1 MQFIKKKI
9 IKNLGISLI
18 IILAIFKLFNTPYNL
33 YSILNWNYEER
44 MEQNYGYCNN
54 ESWGFYNLI
63 YKKFNLSK
71 ENVMIINDEGH
82 ITMEQFFD
90 LKKNNNKDN
99 KYAII
104 LNYKSE
110 DNENILNGKYNFL
123 QNYKVKYRYNNCY
136 LLKIND

>member
-1 MQFIKKKI
+1 MQFIKKKV
-9 IKNLGISLI
+9 IKNLGVSLI
-18 IILAIFKLFNTPYNL
+18 IIFAIFKFFNTPYNL
-33 YSILNWNYEER
+33 YSILNWNYKER
-44 MEQNYGYCNN
+44 MEQSYGYCNN

-63 YKKFNLSK
+63 YKKFNLNK
-71 ENVMIINDEGH
+71 EDVIIINDEGH

>member
-1 MQFIKKKI
+1 MQFIKKKV
-9 IKNLGISLI
+9 IKNLGVSLI
-18 IILAIFKLFNTPYNL
+18 IIFAIFKFFNTPYNL
-33 YSILNWNYEER
+33 YSILNWNYKER
-44 MEQNYGYCNN
+44 MEQSYGYCNN

-63 YKKFNLSK
+63 YKKFNLNK
-71 ENVMIINDEGH
+71 EDVIIINDEGH
-82 ITMEQFFD
+82 ITMVQFFD

>member
-1 MQFIKKKI
+1 MQFIKKKV
-9 IKNLGISLI
+9 IKNLGVSLI
-18 IILAIFKLFNTPYNL
+18 IIFAIFKFFNTPYNL
-33 YSILNWNYEER
+33 YSILNWNYKER
-44 MEQNYGYCNN
+44 MEQSYGYCNN

-63 YKKFNLSK
+63 YKKFNLNK
-71 ENVMIINDEGH
+71 EDVMIINDEGH